1 MRDCVDEYEGTPPA
15 EFEFN
20 EPCEVEDDG
29 LPPSENLADA
39 IRRNPPLKSE
49 LIDGVLRHGH
59 KMMIAGPSK
68 AGKSFALIE
77 LCVCIAAGKPWL
89 GRFHPQRHAA
99 VQRYDRDRPR
109 LL

>member
-1 MRDCVDEYEGTPPA
+1 MRDYVDEYEGTPPA

-59 KMMIAGPSK
+59 KNDDCRA
-68 AGKSFALIE
+68 
-77 LCVCIAAGKPWL
+77 
-89 GRFHPQRHAA
+89 Q
-99 VQRYDRDRPR
+99 
-109 LL
+109 

>member
-49 LIDGVLRHGH
+49 LIDGVFPLHS
-59 KMMIAGPSK
+59 AT
-68 AGKSFALIE
+68 
-77 LCVCIAAGKPWL
+77 
-89 GRFHPQRHAA
+89 QRIC
-99 VQRYDRDRPR
+99 RPR
-109 LL
+109 LVVVISIHPKSHNFSVTKRGYIYVC

>member
-1 MRDCVDEYEGTPPA
+1 MRDYVDEYEGTPPA

-49 LIDGVLRHGH
+49 LIDGV
-59 KMMIAGPSK
+59 
-68 AGKSFALIE
+68 
-77 LCVCIAAGKPWL
+77 
-89 GRFHPQRHAA
+89 
-99 VQRYDRDRPR
+99 
-109 LL
+109 